1 MPTFET
7 PEPITLTVDFAMS
20 VAHIEIHASDRTDT
34 VVTVGPT
41 DDKRK
46 HDVRAAEETRV
57 VDNGG
62 TVLVESTRMRTNPFS
77 RNGSI
82 QVRVELPTGSHV
94 RATTAVGGFSCTGRL
109 GECHVTTHH
118 GDVSIAH
125 ADGPVVIQNESGE
138 CRVGEV
144 AGPVRLTGVNGG
156 MHVGRARGDVEARTA
171 NGAIRVAEVEQGS
184 VTMTT
189 AAGELE
195 VGIRA
200 GTAAWLDVRTVKGR
214 LRNSLDAAASPEGAA
229 RTVELRARTYAG
241 DIVIRRAG

>member
-20 VAHIEIHASDRTDT
+20 VAHVEIHASDRTDT
-34 VVTVGPT
+34 VVTVVPT
-41 DDKRK
+41 DEKRK
-46 HDVRAAEETRV
+46 HDIRAAAETRI

-62 TVLVESTRMRTNPFS
+62 TVLVESTRIRTNLFS
-77 RNGSI
+77 RNGSVH
-82 QVRVELPTGSHV
+82 VRVELPTGSHV
-94 RATTAVGGFSCTGRL
+94 RAVSAVGGFSCTGRL
-109 GECHVTTHH
+109 GECHLTTHH
-118 GDVSIAH
+118 GDVSVAH
-125 ADGPVVIQNESGE
+125 ADGAVVIQNDSGE
-138 CRVGEV
+138 SRVGDV
-144 AGPVRLTGVNGG
+144 AGPLRLTGVNGG

-171 NGAIRVAEVEQGS
+171 TGTIRVGEVEQGT

-195 VGIRA
+195 VGIRE
-200 GTAAWLDVRTVKGR
+200 GTAAWLDVRTVNGR
-214 LRNSLDAAASPEGAA
+214 LRNSLDATASPEGAA